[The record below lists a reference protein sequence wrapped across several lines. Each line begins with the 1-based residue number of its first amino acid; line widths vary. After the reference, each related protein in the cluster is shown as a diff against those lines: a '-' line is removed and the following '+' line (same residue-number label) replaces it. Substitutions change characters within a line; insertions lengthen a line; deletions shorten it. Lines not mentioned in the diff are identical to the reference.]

1 MKCGKHNEVKQ
12 MDSQINAVIE
22 NLCSKFD
29 VSVDYLVP
37 RMQAYKMAMC
47 QFGFITAV
55 VFVVAIGIFCGRLI
69 SRFKD
74 DVEFLIGLG
83 IITVLCES
91 IPVIVLLVNIYDYI
105 GWKYAPEIKMIEY
118 VAQLVKR

>member
-1 MKCGKHNEVKQ
+1 

-22 NLCSKFD
+22 NLCTKFD
-29 VSVDYLVP
+29 VSVKYLVP

-47 QFGFITAV
+47 QFGFITAA
-55 VFVVAIGIFCGRLI
+55 VFVVVIGIICGWLI
-69 SRFKD
+69 SKCAKE
-74 DVEFLIGLG
+74 DVGSFIGAW
-83 IITVLCES
+83 IISALMEA
-91 IPVIVLLVNIYDYI
+91 IPIVILLVNIYDYI

>member
-1 MKCGKHNEVKQ
+1 
-12 MDSQINAVIE
+12 MDSQINAVID
-22 NLCSKFD
+22 NLCTKFD
-29 VSVDYLVP
+29 VSVDYLIP

-47 QFGFITAV
+47 QFGFITAA
-55 VFVVAIGIFCGRLI
+55 VFVLVIGIFCGRLI

-91 IPVIVLLVNIYDYI
+91 IPVLVLLVNIYDYI

>member
-1 MKCGKHNEVKQ
+1 

-22 NLCSKFD
+22 NLCTKFD
-29 VSVDYLVP
+29 VSVDYLIP

-47 QFGFITAV
+47 QFGFITAA
-55 VFVVAIGIFCGRLI
+55 VFVVSIGIVCGWLI
-69 SRFKD
+69 SKAAKED
-74 DVEFLIGLG
+74 DESLIGAWILTALTEMIP
-83 IITVLCES
+83 II
-91 IPVIVLLVNIYDYI
+91 ILLINIYNYI

>member
-1 MKCGKHNEVKQ
+1 

-29 VSVDYLVP
+29 VSVEYLVP

-47 QFGFITAV
+47 QFGFITAA
-55 VFVVAIGIFCGRLI
+55 VFVVAIGIVCGWLI
-69 SRFKD
+69 SKAAKEYEESFIGAWIFTALM
-74 DVEFLIGLG
+74 EAIPIMILLI
-83 IITVLCES
+83 
-91 IPVIVLLVNIYDYI
+91 NIYDYI

-118 VAQLVKR
+118 VAQLVRG

>member
-1 MKCGKHNEVKQ
+1 

-22 NLCSKFD
+22 NLCTKFD
-29 VSVDYLVP
+29 VSVEYLVP

-47 QFGFITAV
+47 QFGFITAA
-55 VFVVAIGIFCGRLI
+55 VFAVIFGIIGGCFIVKAT
-69 SRFKD
+69 KD
-74 DVEFLIGLG
+74 DDDSIIAAWV
-83 IITVLCES
+83 ITVLMEV
-91 IPVIVLLVNIYDYI
+91 IPVIVLLVNVYDYI

>member
-1 MKCGKHNEVKQ
+1 

-22 NLCSKFD
+22 NLCTKFD
-29 VSVDYLVP
+29 VSVEYLVP

-47 QFGFITAV
+47 QFGFITAA
-55 VFVVAIGIFCGRLI
+55 VFVVALGIVCRRLI
-69 SRFKD
+69 SRFKFSI
-74 DVEFLIGLG
+74 ELW
-83 IITVLCES
+83 IITALCES
-91 IPVIVLLVNIYDYI
+91 IPVTAFLVNIYDYI

>member
-1 MKCGKHNEVKQ
+1 

-22 NLCSKFD
+22 NLCTKFD
-29 VSVDYLVP
+29 VSVDYLIP

-47 QFGFITAV
+47 QFEFITAA
-55 VFVVAIGIFCGRLI
+55 VFAVIIGIVGGHLI
-69 SRFKD
+69 AKATKD
-74 DVEFLIGLG
+74 DDIDLLAGAWIVTVMVEVTPI
-83 IITVLCES
+83 
-91 IPVIVLLVNIYDYI
+91 IVLLINIYNYI

>member
-1 MKCGKHNEVKQ
+1 

-29 VSVDYLVP
+29 VSVEYLVP

-47 QFGFITAV
+47 QFGFIMAAV
-55 VFVVAIGIFCGRLI
+55 FMVAIGIVCGWLI
-69 SRFKD
+69 SKSAKED
-74 DVEFLIGLG
+74 IESLIGAWILTALMEVIP
-83 IITVLCES
+83 II
-91 IPVIVLLVNIYDYI
+91 ILLINIYDYI